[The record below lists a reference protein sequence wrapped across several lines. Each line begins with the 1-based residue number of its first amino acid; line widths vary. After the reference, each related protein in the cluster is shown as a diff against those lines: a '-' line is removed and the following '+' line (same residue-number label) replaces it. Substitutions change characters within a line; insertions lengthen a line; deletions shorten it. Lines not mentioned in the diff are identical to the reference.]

1 MSSPRDDLDHVL
13 AIRVNDPPTVFRGCT
28 AGELI
33 FIAVLSLAMLLP
45 LCTFVASFVGGW
57 MLGLGAAFLL
67 MLGSVFVSATI
78 LQRIKRN
85 RPPGYYQQLI
95 PIALHRRGI
104 VKSRF
109 RLPKGKLALG
119 RTR

>member
-1 MSSPRDDLDHVL
+1 MSTPSDDLDHVL

-33 FIAVLSLAMLLP
+33 FIAVGSFLILTPLSMFAL
-45 LCTFVASFVGGW
+45 SFLGGW

-67 MLGSVFVSATI
+67 TLDTVFVCATI
-78 LQRIKRN
+78 LQRVKRN
-85 RPPGYYQQLI
+85 RPPGYYQHLM
-95 PIALHRRGI
+95 PIALHKRGI

-109 RLPKGKLALG
+109 RMPKGRLSIG
-119 RTR
+119 RTK